1 MNILKI
7 CTYYLIISF
16 SLIFSIGIAGIVL
29 FLENIANYKEKQTIV
44 KLKKANSLIAQAVN
58 KSRTEYGDLHE
69 LENDIIEFFRN
80 AVTKQLKVVKTC
92 TLPHNYPGAERT
104 AAMSKYRKKE
114 A

>member
-29 FLENIANYKEKQTIV
+29 FLE
-44 KLKKANSLIAQAVN
+44 
-58 KSRTEYGDLHE
+58 
-69 LENDIIEFFRN
+69 N